1 MARTGLCFWKIS
13 LAGRGEN
20 GNGLRS
26 WRSEGWLRVLLLPGP
41 EGGGLAQAGEG
52 EQWAALRGI
61 RKENE
66 LDLGPHGRWRARGCL
81 LALSPAP
88 WSTGAGGGALGGG
101 GAPGSALGTRG
112 PRCLLTYG
120 CDVPA
125 CFPPCAHLH
134 FLCPEFS
141 SGLSGYLEG
150 RGRGRS
156 PPTPAAGPQGCP
168 RLKLFLFLRGSLCQG
183 VWEPR
188 RKGRVSRP
196 RGPLFP
202 CPRGLRGHA
211 IPGPGGG
218 GAGSSGHVCLR
229 LCFPSFI
236 LTAAG

>member
-1 MARTGLCFWKIS
+1 MPPGSRPGS
-13 LAGRGEN
+13 LVHRCWGRC
-20 GNGLRS
+20 
-26 WRSEGWLRVLLLPGP
+26 PG
-41 EGGGLAQAGEG
+41 
-52 EQWAALRGI
+52 
-61 RKENE
+61 
-66 LDLGPHGRWRARGCL
+66 
-81 LALSPAP
+81 
-88 WSTGAGGGALGGG
+88 GGG

-112 PRCLLTYG
+112 PQRLLTYG

-125 CFPPCAHLH
+125 CFPPCPLFH
-134 FLCPEFS
+134 FLCSEFS

-168 RLKLFLFLRGSLCQG
+168 RLKLFLFLGGSLCQG

-211 IPGPGGG
+211 IPGPGVGG

-229 LCFPSFI
+229 LCVPSFI
-236 LTAAG
+236 LRAAG